1 MTSIAKWKR
10 TKRRKDEVKRRAAE
24 PSHLFKMCRVVGC
37 KKPARA
43 GTQDGLDTR
52 FCRSHA
58 DHRARHGSPYKRSFT
73 AAEINPYRRAAVE
86 WLLAHE
92 NDRWVRNAIDRI
104 EGLYRN
110 GGQHEDAFRLRGLSP
125 EERTR
130 KAWAR
135 LRHHKVAPHL
145 LVAAWLAVEMAIR
158 NDPQADGTKEFK
170 RVQAAKIAHRLA
182 SGTHKEWA
190 NGPAG
195 RRELHVYPA
204 SRGQVLRHIGAD
216 LERAVELLCDHH
228 LAKIQAETKGTRDA
242 PRATPRSLSVRRRKI
257 A

>member
-10 TKRRKDEVKRRAAE
+10 TKRRKDEVRRRAAE
-24 PSHLFKMCRVVGC
+24 PSHMFKMCRVIGC
-37 KKPARA
+37 RKPARA

-92 NDRWVRNAIDRI
+92 DDRWVRNAIDRI

-110 GGQHEDAFRLRGLSP
+110 GGQHEDAFRLRGLPP
-125 EERTR
+125 EERAR

-135 LRHHKVAPHL
+135 LRHHKVAPL
-145 LVAAWLAVEMAIR
+145 LSVSAWLAVEMAIV
-158 NDPQADGTKEFK
+158 NDPQAVDTKEFK
-170 RVQAAKIAHRLA
+170 RIQAAKIVHRLA
-182 SGTHKEWA
+182 SGTHKRWEG
-190 NGPAG
+190 GPGGA
-195 RRELHVYPA
+195 RELHVYPA
-204 SRGQVLRHIGAD
+204 SRGQVLRHIGDD

-228 LAKIQAETKGTRDA
+228 LEKIQAEIKGTKQTH
-242 PRATPRSLSVRRRKI
+242 RATPRSMLVRRRKI